1 MKWEMK
7 FKSCLYYC
15 CHYLGF
21 FAMSIVIVVAASSRC
36 STSLGLDLLGR
47 SVLALQGDKMVT
59 TVVKPGL
66 AQLGF
71 LLPHKK
77 SSRNYANFKAKCPAS
92 QIFTELC
99 CEGAATLHLVSE
111 LWTLHITD

>member
-36 STSLGLDLLGR
+36 STSLGLDLLAR
-47 SVLALQGDKMVT
+47 SVLAVQGDKMVT

-92 QIFTELC
+92 QI
-99 CEGAATLHLVSE
+99 S
-111 LWTLHITD
+111 